1 MSISQG
7 FKRYPAIR
15 CWITHILEGT
25 YIPEERI
32 FDTIFGKV
40 KRIRILASILKNEE
54 YIFTDSFEET
64 QKKVGAKF
72 TLDDGTGIIVA
83 LIKDLEKEQFK
94 NASEGDLVD
103 IVGIV
108 TTAYQDS
115 FAISPTEIIRKI
127 DNPNFKLLRD
137 AEIIEKI
144 QSIKKKTKPIGK
156 KLKNSKPELKEQIF
170 EIIEKYS
177 DGADG
182 ISFNE
187 LKTKLKIDDEELR
200 KIIRDLEIDLRIYPS
215 EEDVYQCF

>member
-1 MSISQG
+1 MSNSQG
-7 FKRYPAIR
+7 FKRFPAIR
-15 CWITHILEGT
+15 CWISHVLGGT

-32 FDTIFGKV
+32 LNTLFGNV
-40 KRIRILASILKNEE
+40 KRIRILATVIKKEE

-64 QKKVGAKF
+64 QKNVGLKF

-83 LIKDLEKEQFK
+83 LVRDLERQQFK
-94 NASEGDLVD
+94 IVSEGDLVD

-108 TTAYQDS
+108 STSREDS
-115 FAISPTEIIRKI
+115 YMISPTEIMRRVE
-127 DNPNFKLLRD
+127 NPNYKLLRD

-144 QSIKKKTKPIGK
+144 QSKKNIIPVKNQK
-156 KLKNSKPELKEQIF
+156 KNDKLDLKEQIF
-170 EIIEKYS
+170 ELIEKYS
-177 DGADG
+177 ESANG

-187 LKTKLKIDDEELR
+187 LKVKSKINDEELR